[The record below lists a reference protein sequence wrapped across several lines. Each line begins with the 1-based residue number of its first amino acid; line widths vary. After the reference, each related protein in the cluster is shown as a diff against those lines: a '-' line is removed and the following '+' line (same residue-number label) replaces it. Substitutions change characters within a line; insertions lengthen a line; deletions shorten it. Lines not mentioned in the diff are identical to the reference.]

1 MKAKSESKGK
11 YMGTVKVGQ
20 KGQIVIPKEVREMFE
35 ISPGDTLVLLAD
47 SEKGIAI
54 ERYSVFVGIADRIL
68 SGRAKEV
75 YPDNSEEDSI
85 KFARA
90 IKSIEDEDDE
100 K

>member
-1 MKAKSESKGK
+1 MKAKSENNGK
-11 YMGTVKVGQ
+11 YMGSVKVGQ

-47 SEKGIAI
+47 SEKGIAM
-54 ERYSVFVGIADRIL
+54 ERYTVFARIADWIL

-85 KFARA
+85 KFAEG
-90 IKSIEDEDDE
+90 IKSIEDEGDE